1 MCFFPSLYTFSLHLP
16 TLTCR
21 GAPFV
26 FERWLQDV
34 EPIVLCVRKA
44 ESRTLQIELVGFNRA
59 SCRQLFRICLSAE
72 DSNRLVGML
81 VEGGDATLLSEM
93 EQSD

>member
-1 MCFFPSLYTFSLHLP
+1 MFSDLLLYGFRVYLLYMVHTFE
-16 TLTCR
+16 
-21 GAPFV
+21 ADFV
-26 FERWLQDV
+26 L
-34 EPIVLCVRKA
+34 K
-44 ESRTLQIELVGFNRA
+44 SRVINNGTQIELVGFNRA

-93 EQSD
+93 E